1 MKEHNLTEG
10 NILNS
15 LISFAF
21 PVLLALFLQAMYG
34 AADLII
40 VGQFAGTFEQSG
52 VATGSQ
58 LFNMITMV
66 ITGLTMGMTVFIGDS
81 IGADRKERAGR
92 GIGCGII
99 IFALI
104 AALVTL
110 AIVPNSDK
118 LAEFM
123 HAPAEAF
130 KQTSSYIR
138 ICGIGT
144 VFIVAYNVIG
154 ATFRGIGDSKTPL
167 LTVAIACV
175 INIAGDLIL
184 VAVFHMG
191 AAGAAIATV
200 SAQAVSV
207 IFSLYFISKKEL
219 PFSFSKSYIRPDAFC
234 IKRILMVGVP
244 IALQELLVQFSFLF
258 IQVVVNSMGVTES
271 AAVGVAEKSCVF
283 LMLVSSAYMQS
294 ISAFV
299 AQNNGAG
306 KRERSRQA
314 LFYGIK
320 TALIA
325 GMIMGAVAFWGG
337 SLLSSIFS
345 NEPQVIASAHDYLKA
360 YAIDCILTAVLFC
373 FIGYFNGCEKTL
385 FVMLQGIIGAFCVRI
400 PVVYLMSHIDGATLF
415 HIGLGTPVSSVVQ
428 IILCIAAYRIY
439 SKKQQQPVAENY
451 MG

>member
-10 NILNS
+10 NILSS

-110 AIVPNSDK
+110 VIVPNSYK

-184 VAVFHMG
+184 VAVFH
-191 AAGAAIATV
+191 
-200 SAQAVSV
+200 
-207 IFSLYFISKKEL
+207 K
-219 PFSFSKSYIRPDAFC
+219 
-234 IKRILMVGVP
+234 
-244 IALQELLVQFSFLF
+244 
-258 IQVVVNSMGVTES
+258 
-271 AAVGVAEKSCVF
+271 
-283 LMLVSSAYMQS
+283 
-294 ISAFV
+294 
-299 AQNNGAG
+299 
-306 KRERSRQA
+306 
-314 LFYGIK
+314 
-320 TALIA
+320 
-325 GMIMGAVAFWGG
+325 
-337 SLLSSIFS
+337 
-345 NEPQVIASAHDYLKA
+345 
-360 YAIDCILTAVLFC
+360 
-373 FIGYFNGCEKTL
+373 
-385 FVMLQGIIGAFCVRI
+385 
-400 PVVYLMSHIDGATLF
+400 
-415 HIGLGTPVSSVVQ
+415 
-428 IILCIAAYRIY
+428 
-439 SKKQQQPVAENY
+439 
-451 MG
+451 

>member
-10 NILNS
+10 SILSS
-15 LISFAF
+15 LVSFAF

-110 AIVPNSDK
+110 VIVPNSDK

-184 VAVFHMG
+184 VAVFH
-191 AAGAAIATV
+191 
-200 SAQAVSV
+200 
-207 IFSLYFISKKEL
+207 K
-219 PFSFSKSYIRPDAFC
+219 
-234 IKRILMVGVP
+234 
-244 IALQELLVQFSFLF
+244 
-258 IQVVVNSMGVTES
+258 
-271 AAVGVAEKSCVF
+271 
-283 LMLVSSAYMQS
+283 
-294 ISAFV
+294 
-299 AQNNGAG
+299 
-306 KRERSRQA
+306 
-314 LFYGIK
+314 
-320 TALIA
+320 
-325 GMIMGAVAFWGG
+325 
-337 SLLSSIFS
+337 
-345 NEPQVIASAHDYLKA
+345 
-360 YAIDCILTAVLFC
+360 
-373 FIGYFNGCEKTL
+373 
-385 FVMLQGIIGAFCVRI
+385 
-400 PVVYLMSHIDGATLF
+400 
-415 HIGLGTPVSSVVQ
+415 
-428 IILCIAAYRIY
+428 
-439 SKKQQQPVAENY
+439 
-451 MG
+451 